1 MVGNTSDIRYQQK
14 RDSIETISCIV
25 LILTN
30 IEEEK
35 KKKEKELGWLKVI
48 ALLLT
53 WSYTGGPITGGS
65 SSPMSSVPHN

>member
-1 MVGNTSDIRYQQK
+1 MVGNTSDIRYLQK

-30 IEEEK
+30 IEEEN
-35 KKKEKELGWLKVI
+35 KKKEKELGWLKVS

-53 WSYTGGPITGGS
+53 
-65 SSPMSSVPHN
+65 